1 MADAGIETFGVGEK
15 FAYRVIGKMAGAGE
29 DALFDDPGIGANLEH
44 VEIVIGF
51 EDEAIGLTKMDA
63 HVIGE
68 VAEIGADG
76 DFCAVC
82 AEGEGDRVCSI
93 VRDGEGVDINVA
105 DGEALA
111 CLDGFDAAKASA
123 EGIGEDTLQGVHG
136 GFGDIERSFPKAED
150 LGEAVAMVGV
160 FVSDQ
165 DGVEAIDFATD
176 GGEAGEGFAFAEASV
191 DENAGGLGFEQGE
204 IARTAGREDGDA
216 KTDGDAPGKM
226 NQGNETLKIM
236 AERWEGVNVEWIEVV
251 EKTER
256 SGVRYSGLG
265 LALRMDRRG
274 TGEHV
279 PYKIYCGG
287 AIEKG
292 SRTARLGRRALQRR
306 GRKIW
311 QTSSGLEDGL
321 IEEGRA
327 SPSLTSAFAMAGS
340 KRRPLQRHSASG
352 TSRLGGRGL
361 V

>member
-44 VEIVIGF
+44 IEIVIGF

-76 DFCAVC
+76 DFCAVG
-82 AEGEGDRVCSI
+82 AEGEGDRIGSI
-93 VRDGEGVDINVA
+93 VRDSEGVDINVA

-123 EGIGEDTLQGVHG
+123 EGIGEDALQGVHG

-176 GGEAGEGFAFAEASV
+176 GGEAGKGFAFAEASV

-216 KTDGDAPGKM
+216 KTDGDAPGKIKLGSKSRRLLR
-226 NQGNETLKIM
+226 NTEHRLKPVL
-236 AERWEGVNVEWIEVV
+236 R
-251 EKTER
+251 ER
-256 SGVRYSGLG
+256 SRVRFIQIGHG
-265 LALRMDRRG
+265 
-274 TGEHV
+274 
-279 PYKIYCGG
+279 K
-287 AIEKG
+287 
-292 SRTARLGRRALQRR
+292 
-306 GRKIW
+306 
-311 QTSSGLEDGL
+311 
-321 IEEGRA
+321 
-327 SPSLTSAFAMAGS
+327 
-340 KRRPLQRHSASG
+340 
-352 TSRLGGRGL
+352 
-361 V
+361 